1 MQKQCTLFDRSA
13 LKLRSDDIVAAW
25 DLGHITGSELL
36 SLASLFFDEFAED
49 YLADVHG
56 CGVEEMRRNLGTENI
71 APPFLAI
78 PVVRLAANIELLLS
92 HAAEIRTVRK
102 VDVDPDDFSDDLFAR
117 HDDLSKIIHAHC
129 DNEEINR
136 NYPLYATRCY
146 RLIQRVMSVL
156 IFAGG
161 DAKAFAEAI
170 ADAQSR
176 AREEWA
182 RSGNEP
188 DTLVTKPD
196 GAPISLPL
204 FDIGELILRN
214 TDIVA
219 AWDQGLMTWPELRV
233 LAEQFYAENAAFV
246 LAKACGSDADEIHCL
261 WNSEGL
267 ADPFLGVPLARFAD
281 NVGQIIAFANEHGA
295 LEQQHLPGEIGK
307 AAVDAFQKRHGTAIE
322 AIVYAPLACDELYN
336 DQPKYVAS
344 LNSLYPRIWARA
356 LEIGYQVGDFQ
367 AVIAKA
373 QRGDL

>member
-1 MQKQCTLFDRSA
+1 MQKQATVFDDAA
-13 LKLRSDDIVAAW
+13 LQLRSEDIVTAW
-25 DLGHITGSELL
+25 DAGHITGGELRM
-36 SLASLFFDEFAED
+36 LASLFFDEFAED

-56 CGVEEMRRNLGTENI
+56 CGKDEISRILCADKV

-78 PVVRLAANIELLLS
+78 PVVRLAANFELLLVQ
-92 HAAEIRTVRK
+92 AADCRTAPK
-102 VDVDPDDFSDDLFAR
+102 VDIDPDGVSNDMFAR

-156 IFAGG
+156 ILAGG
-161 DAKAFAEAI
+161 DAKAFEKAI

-182 RSGNEP
+182 GSGNEP
-188 DTLVTKPD
+188 DTLVTKPN
-196 GAPISLPL
+196 GGPIYIPL

-214 TDIVA
+214 TDIIA

-233 LAEQFYAENAAFV
+233 LAELFYAENAAFV

-295 LEQQHLPGEIGK
+295 LEQQHLLGKIGK
-307 AAVDAFQKRHGTAIE
+307 TAVDAFQKRHGTAIE
-322 AIVYAPLACDELYN
+322 AIAYAPLACDELYN

-344 LNSLYPRIWARA
+344 LNSLYPPIWARA

-373 QRGDL
+373 QRGDQ

>member
-1 MQKQCTLFDRSA
+1 MQKQSTIFDDNA
-13 LKLRSDDIVAAW
+13 LQLRSDDIVAAW
-25 DLGHITGSELL
+25 DAGHITGDELRV
-36 SLASLFFDEFAED
+36 LAALFFDEFAED
-49 YLADVHG
+49 YLADMHG
-56 CGVEEMRRNLGTENI
+56 CGTDEISKILCADEV

-78 PVVRLAANIELLLS
+78 PVVRLAADLELLLA
-92 HAAEIRTVRK
+92 HAAECRTAEK
-102 VDVDPDDFSDDLFAR
+102 VEVDPDDFSDDMFAR
-117 HDDLSKIIHAHC
+117 HDDLSRIIHAHC

-136 NYPLYATRCY
+136 NYPLYVARCY
-146 RLIQRVMSVL
+146 RLIQRAMSVL

-188 DTLVTKPD
+188 DTLVTKPN
-196 GAPISLPL
+196 GGPISLPL

-233 LAEQFYAENAAFV
+233 LAELFYAENAAFV
-246 LAKACGSDADEIHCL
+246 LVKACGSDADEIHYL
-261 WNSEGL
+261 WNSKGL
-267 ADPFLGVPLARFAD
+267 ADPFLGVPLARFAES
-281 NVGQIIAFANEHGA
+281 VGQIVAFADEHSE
-295 LEQQHLPGEIGK
+295 LERQHRMGQSGE
-307 AAVDAFQKRHGTAIE
+307 AEVVAFQQRHGTGIE
-322 AIVYAPLACDELYN
+322 AIAYAPLACDELYD
-336 DQPKYVAS
+336 DQSKYVAS
-344 LNSLYPRIWARA
+344 LNSLYPPIWARA
-356 LEIGYQVGDFQ
+356 LEIGYQAGDFQ

>member
-1 MQKQCTLFDRSA
+1 MQKQATVFDDAA
-13 LKLRSDDIVAAW
+13 LQLRSEDIVTAW
-25 DLGHITGSELL
+25 DAGHITGGELRM
-36 SLASLFFDEFAED
+36 LASLFFDEFAED

-56 CGVEEMRRNLGTENI
+56 CGKDEISRILCADKV

-78 PVVRLAANIELLLS
+78 PVVRLAANFELLLVQ
-92 HAAEIRTVRK
+92 AADCRTAPK
-102 VDVDPDDFSDDLFAR
+102 VDIDPDGVSKDMFAR
-117 HDDLSKIIHAHC
+117 HDELSKIIHAHC

-156 IFAGG
+156 ILAGG
-161 DAKAFAEAI
+161 DAKAFEKAI

-182 RSGNEP
+182 GSGNEP
-188 DTLVTKPD
+188 DTLVTKPN
-196 GAPISLPL
+196 GGPIYIPL

-214 TDIVA
+214 TDIIA

-233 LAEQFYAENAAFV
+233 LAELFYAENAAFV
-246 LAKACGSDADEIHCL
+246 LAKACGSDADEIHYL

-267 ADPFLGVPLARFAD
+267 ADPFLGVPLARFAES
-281 NVGQIIAFANEHGA
+281 VGQIVAFADEHSE
-295 LEQQHLPGEIGK
+295 LERQHRSGQSGK
-307 AAVDAFQKRHGTAIE
+307 AEVVAFQQRHSAAIE
-322 AIVYAPLACDELYN
+322 AIACAPLACNELYD

-344 LNSLYPRIWARA
+344 LNSLYPPIWARA
-356 LEIGYQVGDFQ
+356 LEIGYQAGDFQ